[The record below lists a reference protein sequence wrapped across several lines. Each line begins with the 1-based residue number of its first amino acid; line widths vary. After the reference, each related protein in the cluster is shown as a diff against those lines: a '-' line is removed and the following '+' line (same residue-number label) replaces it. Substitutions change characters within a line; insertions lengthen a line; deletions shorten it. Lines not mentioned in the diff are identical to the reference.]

1 MSDFE
6 RSEVAGGDD
15 QPTTPVP
22 AVDLAQ
28 LTELTQDTEEVIDFE
43 SIMAHERV
51 VTPLTRVLLVLL
63 VGAMGFWFG
72 ACLKDGGGSGGAGAP
87 GAGAGAGAGPGAGA
101 GGAGAGA
108 GADGGGGLAGVV
120 KLVEDGAVYVTDAT
134 GKVTKVV
141 TGPETKVTVTADA
154 KISDLAP
161 LQNVTVQGKANPDG
175 SFTATA
181 ISEAP
186 PAPAPGAGGG

>member
-6 RSEVAGGDD
+6 D

-22 AVDLAQ
+22 TVDLAELAQ
-28 LTELTQDTEEVIDFE
+28 LTEETEAIDFE

-72 ACLKDGGGSGGAGAP
+72 ACLKDGGGGGGAGAP
-87 GAGAGAGAGPGAGA
+87 GGAGAGAGAGPAAGPGGAGA
-101 GGAGAGA
+101 GGAGAGS
-108 GADGGGGLAGVV
+108 GGLAGVV
-120 KLVEDGAVYVTDAT
+120 KLVEGGAVYVTDAT

-141 TGPETKVTVTADA
+141 TGPETKISVTTDA
-154 KISDLAP
+154 EVSDLAP

-186 PAPAPGAGGG
+186 AAPPPGGGG

>member
-1 MSDFE
+1 MSEFE
-6 RSEVAGGDD
+6 D

-28 LTELTQDTEEVIDFE
+28 LTELTQDTEVIDFE
-43 SIMAHERV
+43 SIMAHERM

-72 ACLKDGGGSGGAGAP
+72 ACLKDGGGGGGAGAP
-87 GAGAGAGAGPGAGA
+87 GGAGAGAGAGAGPGAGA
-101 GGAGAGA
+101 GGAGAGG
-108 GADGGGGLAGVV
+108 GAAGGGGLAGVV
-120 KLVEDGAVYVTDAT
+120 KLVEGGAVYVTEAT

-141 TGPETKVTVTADA
+141 TGPETKISVTADA
-154 KISDLAP
+154 EISDLAP

-181 ISEAP
+181 ITEAP
-186 PAPAPGAGGG
+186 PAPPPGGGG

>member
-1 MSDFE
+1 MSEFE
-6 RSEVAGGDD
+6 D
-15 QPTTPVP
+15 QPTNPVP
-22 AVDLAQ
+22 AVDLGQ
-28 LTELTQDTEEVIDFE
+28 LAELTQDTEAVDFE

-72 ACLKDGGGSGGAGAP
+72 ACLKDGGGGGGAGAP
-87 GAGAGAGAGPGAGA
+87 GGAGAGAGAGPGAGA

-108 GADGGGGLAGVV
+108 AGGGGLAGVV

-141 TGPETKVTVTADA
+141 TGPETKISVTADA
-154 KISDLAP
+154 EISDLAP

-181 ISEAP
+181 ITEGP
-186 PAPAPGAGGG
+186 PAPPPGGGGG